1 MRSRGTPEQGR
12 DLGSV
17 LWALRWTQR
26 LRGQLVQCEAPRVL
40 IVEDLKE
47 TGSQNLGHPEAW
59 ACFRQCGRPGA
70 RTSRTWWPLGTPARA
85 AAGWASPVWVSGLRA
100 PGCGGHGRPLCPA
113 CCRPWTCPTPQVL
126 LALGLMRDCAVAE
139 TRGPGGPRGGGQRLL
154 PPSRG
159 ASEARTSVT
168 RPGAVWRVPCLPRGA
183 RVSPCVGRPPALPA
197 GPGKW
202 SPHGASRV
210 LCRSRPRPAGPPWGE
225 AQAAV

>member
-26 LRGQLVQCEAPRVL
+26 LREQLVQCEAPHVL
-40 IVEDLKE
+40 KVKDLKE

-113 CCRPWTCPTPQVL
+113 CCRPWTCPTPRRCCWRSASCVTVL
-126 LALGLMRDCAVAE
+126 SRRPGGRAGPEGVASDCCLLPEAPQR
-139 TRGPGGPRGGGQRLL
+139 RGPLSPAQEPCGVSCVCRVGP
-154 PPSRG
+154 
-159 ASEARTSVT
+159 A
-168 RPGAVWRVPCLPRGA
+168 
-183 RVSPCVGRPPALPA
+183 
-197 GPGKW
+197 
-202 SPHGASRV
+202 
-210 LCRSRPRPAGPPWGE
+210 
-225 AQAAV
+225 

>member
-1 MRSRGTPEQGR
+1 MFPPVREAGR
-12 DLGSV
+12 QDQPDMVAARHTCSCRCWLGV
-17 LWALRWTQR
+17 P
-26 LRGQLVQCEAPRVL
+26 C
-40 IVEDLKE
+40 
-47 TGSQNLGHPEAW
+47 LGV
-59 ACFRQCGRPGA
+59 RP
-70 RTSRTWWPLGTPARA
+70 
-85 AAGWASPVWVSGLRA
+85 ASPRLWRPRA
-100 PGCGGHGRPLCPA
+100 PAVPRLLPA
-113 CCRPWTCPTPQVL
+113 VDLPHPPQVL